1 MYVCM
6 YVCMYVF
13 ICEVLSVYRSI
24 VTLAAVQ
31 QFQLYLQNDS
41 DLKDSVTL
49 ERYAHA
55 YTYIHTTSNA

>member
-1 MYVCM
+1 
-6 YVCMYVF
+6 MYVF
-13 ICEVLSVYRSI
+13 ISEVLSVCRSI

-31 QFQLYLQNDS
+31 QFQLYLRNDS